1 MSSLDN
7 RFPALLCAIRTWAAS
22 RKITN
27 PIPGKQ
33 PTNFMLVLLLV
44 YYLQSQKV
52 LPTLDVLFN
61 NPGKDDTR
69 ITADGIDCTFLREP
83 DKILKFFTPQ
93 NSSSSLAELLY
104 GFFEF
109 FSEFDF
115 NSKGISLYT
124 GSSWGKPDSGPM
136 YLQNPLEMHLNVSR
150 NVSREEVVRFK
161 SKSKEF
167 LYLGKGLDYN
177 RN

>member
-1 MSSLDN
+1 MFYSTTLVSDLS
-7 RFPALLCAIRTWAAS
+7 RSELHFKWLCPPLIVFFLNYFST
-22 RKITN
+22 
-27 PIPGKQ
+27 
-33 PTNFMLVLLLV
+33 
-44 YYLQSQKV
+44 
-52 LPTLDVLFN
+52 
-61 NPGKDDTR
+61 GKDDTR

-83 DKILKFFTPQ
+83 DKIMKFFTPQ
-93 NSSSSLAELLY
+93 NSTSSLAELLY

-109 FSEFDF
+109 YSEFDF

-136 YLQNPLEMHLNVSR
+136 YLQNPLERHLNVSR

-167 LYLGKGLDYN
+167 LCTGKGLDYS
-177 RN
+177 RNA